1 MKDKTDDILKKLHKM
16 SLGHDVLMDDILKK
30 VLFRMSEPSCFN
42 LSDVEIW
49 WFEKMLKGLS
59 REQRLRYDYPEEI
72 PLPRLKECL
81 SYLKSDNMEKEIT
94 AFEYLFEA
102 SEVFRKFSEE
112 D

>member
-30 VLFRMSEPSCFN
+30 VLFKKSEPSCFN

-81 SYLKSDNMEKEIT
+81 SYLKSDNMEEEIT
-94 AFEYLFEA
+94 AFEYLYEA